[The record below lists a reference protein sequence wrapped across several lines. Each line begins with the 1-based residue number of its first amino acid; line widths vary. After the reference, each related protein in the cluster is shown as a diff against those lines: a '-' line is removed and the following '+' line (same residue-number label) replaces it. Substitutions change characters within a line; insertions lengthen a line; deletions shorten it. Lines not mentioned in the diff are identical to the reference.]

1 MSEQYDQT
9 NPEALRR
16 VRLFAEAY
24 RQGGSQRALAADE
37 EHEENVR
44 KYWRHALTACLER
57 NVGTAR
63 SHEISDPMRCEAIRF
78 LAAHFDW
85 PLDRM
90 LSEISRCDERAVQAA
105 KNGNAQWSWIFL
117 ALMIMAAAAGA
128 ARLRPELLPVL
139 LMAGVLSV
147 LGFFLLTSRSSRL
160 RRTVRQDGYS
170 VKTMEDCCDICAAGA
185 FQNMNRGA
193 MAFCAAVYT
202 GLEPLRPDEMVR
214 V

>member
-90 LSEISRCDERAVQAA
+90 LSEISRCDARAVQAA
-105 KNGNAQWSWIFL
+105 KSGNAQWSWIFL

-147 LGFFLLTSRSSRL
+147 LGFFLLTSRSR
-160 RRTVRQDGYS
+160 
-170 VKTMEDCCDICAAGA
+170 
-185 FQNMNRGA
+185 F
-193 MAFCAAVYT
+193 
-202 GLEPLRPDEMVR
+202 PLTSSW
-214 V
+214 